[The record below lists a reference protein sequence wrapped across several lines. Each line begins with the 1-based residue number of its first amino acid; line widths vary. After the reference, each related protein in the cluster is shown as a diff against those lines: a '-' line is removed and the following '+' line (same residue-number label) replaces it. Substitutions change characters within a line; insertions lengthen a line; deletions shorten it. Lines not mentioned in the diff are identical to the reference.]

1 MEATILYGPR
11 ETKLADVTVEGDSLW
26 LPLADLERAT
36 GWESKPQGLCRG
48 EVCVPVPAGRRDEWL
63 DDRRGLDLTA
73 FAGHLGQPWVGDQR
87 HRVWAFGD
95 AARTGGAIGAADAP
109 DFTLP
114 DLDGETHSLSDYR
127 GKKVFLFCWASW

>member
-11 ETKLADVTVEGDSLW
+11 ETTVQNATLDGDSLW
-26 LPLADLERAT
+26 LSLADLERAT
-36 GWESKPQGLCRG
+36 GWERKPQGLCFAD
-48 EVCVPVPAGRRDEWL
+48 VCVPLSPDRRSEWL
-63 DDRRGLDLTA
+63 DEQRGLDLTA
-73 FAGHLGQPWVGDQR
+73 FARHLRQPSVGDQQ

-95 AARTGGAIGAADAP
+95 AANAGGANVSVEAR

-114 DLDGETHSLSDYR
+114 DLDGRTHSLSDYR